1 MSHPNITPD
10 FTPDDTPAFAP
21 TGTSDHD
28 GTPSDVPAPPTPVGG
43 DLLYRGRTHPK
54 ILVRPLLAAIVLI
67 AAHAVLIRYY
77 PNRLGWDLLDQWGE
91 IVLHLILAVLDV
103 KYVVAPTMRWH
114 SSTFEVTNRFIK
126 MKWGVLYKNSREI
139 HLDRITQINEERGIL
154 DRMVGCG
161 TIIVYDAANA
171 SAIKFHD
178 VANFRRVRTI
188 LDDARYQAHARPH
201 LDR

>member
-1 MSHPNITPD
+1 MSTPMPEPIHP
-10 FTPDDTPAFAP
+10 DTDPHPVP
-21 TGTSDHD
+21 TGE
-28 GTPSDVPAPPTPVGG
+28 GG
-43 DLLYRGRTHPK
+43 VLYRGRTHPK
-54 ILVRPLLAAIVLI
+54 ILFRPLMAAVVLI
-67 AAHAVLIRYY
+67 AAHVLLIRHY
-77 PNRLGWDLLDQWGE
+77 PHTLGWDLLDQWGE
-91 IVLHLILAVLDV
+91 RVLHLGLAILDLR
-103 KYVVAPTMRWH
+103 YVTAPVMRWH
-114 SSTFEVTNRFIK
+114 SSIFEVTDRFIK

-178 VANFRRVRTI
+178 VARFRHVRGI
-188 LDDARYQAHARPH
+188 LDDARHQAHARPH